1 MLINIFVDLYF
12 LYDFIHAIAG
22 IFLVNSLPTLVL
34 FNSSASQSFV
44 LSTFNRNFHVSLG
57 SLDRPLEVAIIVDRT
72 ISAPYVYHDC
82 VLEIFGVGFMIDLS
96 RILMTDVSAI
106 VGMDWLSQVR
116 ALIDCEH

>member
-1 MLINIFVDLYF
+1 M
-12 LYDFIHAIAG
+12 
-22 IFLVNSLPTLVL
+22 NSLPTLVL

-44 LSTFNRNFHVSLG
+44 LSTFSRNFHVSLG
-57 SLDRPLEVAIIVDRT
+57 SLDRPLEVTIVVDRT
-72 ISAPYVYHDC
+72 ISAPYIYRDY

-106 VGMDWLSQVR
+106 VFMDWLSQFR